1 MFEALSPN
9 FFSPSTTSLGRME
22 DQYALSTI
30 VRDFDINDFISASL
44 SLITTRF
51 DKMVDQH
58 RLVLA
63 RRPKW
68 HLYFNVT

>member
-1 MFEALSPN
+1 
-9 FFSPSTTSLGRME
+9 ME

-44 SLITTRF
+44 SLITTKF